1 MKKILV
7 VITTGLY
14 QYGGLSIVALN
25 YLSEMN
31 RENLQIDFASDNE
44 ISEEIKE
51 TLKRFNCKYYRL
63 PSRKKKTICYIVK
76 LKIICESDKYDV
88 IHIHGNS
95 STMLIELVAAY
106 FGKIKKRIVHCH
118 TTHSNYPILN
128 YILRPLFKILYTDA
142 IATSQ
147 KAGEWLFTNN
157 FIVLNNAVNLDK
169 YKFSSTNR
177 KMLRKELGVSDKF
190 VIGTV
195 GKLNAGKN
203 YRFMLDI
210 FSTFYNLN
218 PNSVLLIVGGGPEEI
233 QLKEKAKQLKIDK
246 VVLFVGMQDHVEK
259 FYSAMDFF
267 LFTSLY
273 EGLGMVL
280 IEAQISGVEVLSS
293 NTVPPETKITNRISY
308 LGLDASIFEW
318 ANEIYDNNPKLDRN
332 LTKTE
337 VEVIN
342 ELGFNIKC
350 EANKL
355 RNIYMR

>member
-44 ISEEIKE
+44 LGAEIQE
-51 TLKRFNCKYYRL
+51 TLKKFNCKHYRL
-63 PSRKKKTICYIVK
+63 PSRKKKTIQYIAK
-76 LKIICESDKYDV
+76 LKTICESGKYDV

-106 FGKIKKRIVHCH
+106 FGNVKKRIVHCH

-128 YILRPLFKILYTDA
+128 YFLRPLFKMLYTDA
-142 IATSQ
+142 IATSK
-147 KAGEWLFTNN
+147 KAGEWLFKNN

-169 YKFSSTNR
+169 YKFSSINR
-177 KMLRKELGVSDKF
+177 KMVREKLKISDKF

-203 YRFMLDI
+203 YQFMLDI
-210 FSTFYNLN
+210 FSAFYNLN
-218 PNSVLLIVGGGPEEI
+218 PNSVLLIVGGGPDEV

-246 VVLFVGMQDHVEK
+246 AVLFVGMQDHVEK

-267 LFTSLY
+267 LFTSLF

-308 LGLDASIFEW
+308 LSLGASVSEW
-318 ANEIYDNNPKLDRN
+318 ANEIYDNNPQLDRN

-337 VEVIN
+337 VEAIN
-342 ELGFNIKC
+342 DLGFNIKY